1 MNNYPNSSHSTYQT
15 IPPTTVMMAGNNM
28 KEDSPMTLDENV
40 GDLNT
45 ENGFDSEP
53 RLKRHPDNSNE
64 SGTIFQHNDE
74 LQASVAS
81 SNVGNGDAIAFR
93 LGQNPQVE
101 KKPGSNV
108 IVDES
113 PLQLQMEKNKECK
126 FNIWY
131 LNRIFYTITTLLYL
145 GYHFIRNMC

>member
-28 KEDSPMTLDENV
+28 KEDSPMTLDEDV

-45 ENGFDSEP
+45 ENGFASEP
-53 RLKRHPDNSNE
+53 RLNRHPDNSNE
-64 SGTIFQHNDE
+64 SGNIFQHNDE
-74 LQASVAS
+74 LQAGLAS
-81 SNVGNGDAIAFR
+81 SNVGNGDAIAFG
-93 LGQNPQVE
+93 LGENPQVE

-131 LNRIFYTITTLLYL
+131 LNRIFYTIRTLS
-145 GYHFIRNMC
+145 

>member
-1 MNNYPNSSHSTYQT
+1 MNNYPNSSNSTYQT

-28 KEDSPMTLDENV
+28 KEDSPMTLDEDV

-45 ENGFDSEP
+45 ENGFASVPRVNSEP
-53 RLKRHPDNSNE
+53 NNINE
-64 SGTIFQHNDE
+64 SANIFQYNDK
-74 LQASVAS
+74 LQAGVTST
-81 SNVGNGDAIAFR
+81 NVGGGDAIAFE
-93 LGQNPQVE
+93 LGENPQNE

-126 FNIWY
+126 FNIHNVNSIQ
-131 LNRIFYTITTLLYL
+131 LFYTI
-145 GYHFIRNMC
+145 I

>member
-1 MNNYPNSSHSTYQT
+1 MNNYPNSSPSTYQT

-28 KEDSPMTLDENV
+28 KEDSPMTLDEDVDN
-40 GDLNT
+40 LST
-45 ENGFDSEP
+45 ENGFASEP
-53 RLKRHPDNSNE
+53 RLNRHPDNSTK
-64 SGTIFQHNDE
+64 SGTIFQQNDE

-81 SNVGNGDAIAFR
+81 SSVGNGDSIGFG
-93 LGQNPQVE
+93 LGENPQVE

-131 LNRIFYTITTLLYL
+131 LNRILCTLKTLL
-145 GYHFIRNMC
+145 

>member
-1 MNNYPNSSHSTYQT
+1 MNNYPNSSNSTYQT

-28 KEDSPMTLDENV
+28 KEDSPMTLDEDV

-45 ENGFDSEP
+45 ENGLASES
-53 RLKRHPDNSNE
+53 RLNSHPNNVIESDN
-64 SGTIFQHNDE
+64 IFQYNDK
-74 LQASVAS
+74 LQAGVAS
-81 SNVGNGDAIAFR
+81 TNVENGEAIGF
-93 LGQNPQVE
+93 GHGENPQNE

-126 FNIWY
+126 NNI
-131 LNRIFYTITTLLYL
+131 
-145 GYHFIRNMC
+145 C